1 MELWEKKLRNA
12 IRTEIRGLVNEG
24 RLDLGAV
31 AESLELDV
39 SALIGEDAAKDWAE
53 PSNPQGDGG
62 QAEETPKTRGQAS
75 GPESATK
82 VAEGE
87 EAGDDEGLDEGAAED
102 WADGHSPRRDKS
114 DATGRSAEDSHG
126 RGQASGPESA
136 TRVAEGEA
144 DGGEPDIDGPGDASE
159 GLDEDEIVAERWQRL
174 AGLPPLRS

>member
-87 EAGDDEGLDEGAAED
+87 EAGDDEGLDEG
-102 WADGHSPRRDKS
+102 
-114 DATGRSAEDSHG
+114 
-126 RGQASGPESA
+126 
-136 TRVAEGEA
+136 EA